1 MTIDMK
7 HETHDG
13 RMLHNLTSVSFEC
26 CRTQR
31 LSAMLSS
38 FSKDNGIFRFIILLV
53 LHNILFGS
61 RQIVSLAQ
69 SRSEYC
75 DACHPV
81 CGRRYFVRVAG
92 ATMSST
98 SPTDGSTVST
108 CASPVHYAGVLG

>member
-1 MTIDMK
+1 
-7 HETHDG
+7 
-13 RMLHNLTSVSFEC
+13 
-26 CRTQR
+26 
-31 LSAMLSS
+31 MLSS
-38 FSKDNGIFRFIILLV
+38 LSKDNGIFRFIILLV

-92 ATMSST
+92 ATRCNG
-98 SPTDGSTVST
+98 GSTNHNLHDGVSPLARVEDT
-108 CASPVHYAGVLG
+108 RAPSVEP